1 MTNLAP
7 RLTPMPAKEHFVTQ
21 VVRNGSEVEA
31 DECGWRESLTKR
43 TSAREGAWGARCA
56 ASFDH
61 NVEPFRRS

>member
-7 RLTPMPAKEHFVTQ
+7 RLTPIPVKEHFVTQ

-56 ASFDH
+56 ASFDRS
-61 NVEPFRRS
+61 VKPFCRS